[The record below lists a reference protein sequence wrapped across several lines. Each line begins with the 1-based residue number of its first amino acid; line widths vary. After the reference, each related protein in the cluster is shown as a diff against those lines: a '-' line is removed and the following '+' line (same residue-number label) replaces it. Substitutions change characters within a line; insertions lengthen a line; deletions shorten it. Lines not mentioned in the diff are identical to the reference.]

1 MAACNLHKVNADS
14 FEAVKRFYTDVTA
27 EMQGKPDSAGWI
39 PGVYPSEDFLRA
51 AIEKRELYALINA
64 GELAGCVVLNSS
76 VNDGYAD
83 VQWAIDAEG
92 DEILAPHALAV
103 SPEYQGSGIGT
114 SMVEKII
121 EIARAQGKKAIR
133 LDILST
139 NTAAE
144 ALYIKAGFSFVAEK
158 ELTYFGTYTAT
169 FKLFE
174 LIL

>member
-1 MAACNLHKVNADS
+1 MTACNLHKVNADS
-14 FEAVKRFYTDVTA
+14 FEAVKRFYNDVTA

-39 PGVYPSEDFLRA
+39 PSVYPSENFLKK
-51 AIEKRELYALINA
+51 AIDRRELYALVNA
-64 GELAGCVVLNSS
+64 GELAGCVVLNSD
-76 VNDGYAD
+76 VNGGYGD
-83 VQWAIDAEG
+83 VQWSAEATG
-92 DEILAPHALAV
+92 EEILAPHALAV
-103 SPEYQGSGIGT
+103 SPEFQGSGIGT

-121 EIARAQGKKAIR
+121 EIAERQGKKAIR

-158 ELTYFGTYTAT
+158 ELTYFDTYTAN

-174 LIL
+174 LCL